1 MKRPSDFLAANL
13 KSYFEDNQI
22 STNGL
27 AVQSGIPQKTIWVCV
42 TGTNAPSVN
51 TAKVVCDS
59 ARLSAPMLCLD
70 QYNPSQL
77 GNSKAVEAIAKE
89 LMRLDKSQLKVIRE
103 MVDGLAK

>member
-13 KSYFEDNQI
+13 KSYFEENQI

-51 TAKVVCDS
+51 TAQLVCNS
-59 ARLSAPMLCLD
+59 ARLSAPVLCLD
-70 QYNPSQL
+70 EYTPSQL
-77 GNSKAVEAIAKE
+77 RNSQAVESIAKE
-89 LMRLDKSQLKVIRE
+89 LMRLDRSQLKVIKE